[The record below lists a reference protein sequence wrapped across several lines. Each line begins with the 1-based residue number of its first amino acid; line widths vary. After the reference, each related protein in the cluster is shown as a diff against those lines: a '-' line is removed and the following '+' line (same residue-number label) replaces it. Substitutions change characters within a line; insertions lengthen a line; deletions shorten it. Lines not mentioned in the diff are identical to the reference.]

1 VFAFEHTD
9 RRHRGIA
16 NGLEVRARG
25 VAGWHPSNQQLGEAE
40 DDRKFIPQL
49 MIAHGEP
56 PLFLG
61 SRRPALQDQS
71 PVPPQG
77 EVWENGRQPQLG
89 ASPLMPHVVL
99 ADDHALVREGVR
111 RILEAN
117 GIPVAGEVG
126 DGLRVLEAVERLQPD
141 VLLLD
146 LGLPGLHGLDILR
159 EVTRRAPSTRVLVLS
174 ADGRDDFVVRA
185 LRNGAAGYLLKGCQ
199 AEELV
204 RAVTEVAAGGYH
216 LSSSLSASLARA
228 VGEEGGGT
236 AAPAYE
242 SLTPRER
249 EVFHLMAE
257 GLANA
262 AIAERLFISGR
273 TVETHRANI
282 MRKLGLRT
290 QTDVVLLA
298 LRRGILT
305 IEG

>member
-1 VFAFEHTD
+1 M
-9 RRHRGIA
+9 
-16 NGLEVRARG
+16 
-25 VAGWHPSNQQLGEAE
+25 
-40 DDRKFIPQL
+40 PQ
-49 MIAHGEP
+49 
-56 PLFLG
+56 
-61 SRRPALQDQS
+61 
-71 PVPPQG
+71 
-77 EVWENGRQPQLG
+77 
-89 ASPLMPHVVL
+89 VVL

-111 RILEAN
+111 RILEAS
-117 GIPVAGEVG
+117 GIQVAGEVG

-146 LGLPGLHGLDILR
+146 LGMPGLHGLDILR

-174 ADGRDDFVVRA
+174 ADGRDDFVVQA
-185 LRNGAAGYLLKGCQ
+185 LRNGAAGYLLKGCR

-204 RAVTEVAAGGYH
+204 QAVTEVAAGGYH

-228 VGEEGGGT
+228 VGEESRGT
-236 AAPAYE
+236 APAYE

-282 MRKLGLRT
+282 LRKLGLRT

>member
-1 VFAFEHTD
+1 M
-9 RRHRGIA
+9 
-16 NGLEVRARG
+16 
-25 VAGWHPSNQQLGEAE
+25 
-40 DDRKFIPQL
+40 PQ
-49 MIAHGEP
+49 
-56 PLFLG
+56 
-61 SRRPALQDQS
+61 
-71 PVPPQG
+71 
-77 EVWENGRQPQLG
+77 
-89 ASPLMPHVVL
+89 VVL
-99 ADDHALVREGVR
+99 ADDHALLREGVR
-111 RILEAN
+111 RILEAS

-126 DGLRVLEAVERLQPD
+126 DGLRVLEAVERLKPD

-174 ADGRDDFVVRA
+174 ADGRDDFVVQA
-185 LRNGAAGYLLKGCQ
+185 LRNGAAGYLLKGCR
-199 AEELV
+199 AEELLQ
-204 RAVTEVAAGGYH
+204 AVTEVAAGGYH
-216 LSSSLSASLARA
+216 LSASLSASLARA

-236 AAPAYE
+236 GAPAYE

>member
-1 VFAFEHTD
+1 M
-9 RRHRGIA
+9 
-16 NGLEVRARG
+16 
-25 VAGWHPSNQQLGEAE
+25 
-40 DDRKFIPQL
+40 PQ
-49 MIAHGEP
+49 
-56 PLFLG
+56 
-61 SRRPALQDQS
+61 
-71 PVPPQG
+71 
-77 EVWENGRQPQLG
+77 
-89 ASPLMPHVVL
+89 VVL
-99 ADDHALVREGVR
+99 ADDHALLREGVR
-111 RILEAN
+111 RILEAS
-117 GIPVAGEVG
+117 GIPVTGEVG
-126 DGLRVLEAVERLQPD
+126 DGLRVLEAVERLKPD

-174 ADGRDDFVVRA
+174 ADGRDDIVVQA
-185 LRNGAAGYLLKGCQ
+185 LRNGAAGYLLKGCR
-199 AEELV
+199 AEELLQ
-204 RAVTEVAAGGYH
+204 AVTEVAAGGYH

-228 VGEEGGGT
+228 VGDEGGGT
-236 AAPAYE
+236 GAPAYE

-257 GLANA
+257 GLTNA
-262 AIAERLFISGR
+262 AMAERLFISGR